1 MVYCFWS
8 KVSLAARSGF
18 GQNLQALTWCAFEHE
33 RSLRI
38 PRLQAWGVSRSKRKD
53 RVDYTADTMA
63 KIKALETY
71 YVLDNAPIAAFKVA
85 NLKALRQ
92 TFSYTGY
99 WLNHPP
105 GAEKR
110 LVGIR

>member
-1 MVYCFWS
+1 MARKVNTS
-8 KVSLAARSGF
+8 KESR
-18 GQNLQALTWCAFEHE
+18 
-33 RSLRI
+33 
-38 PRLQAWGVSRSKRKD
+38 RSKRKD

-85 NLKALRQ
+85 NLKTLRQ